1 MADRPLAATPPAG
14 RGRRTFAAA
23 VAFACATSFAALP
36 GVVAAQAA
44 YPSKPITIVVPFSAG
59 GTTDILA
66 RIVGQSLGTELGQT
80 VIIDNKPGAGGNIGA
95 QAVARAAADGYTLL
109 MGTVGTHAINAALY
123 KKMPFDPA
131 KDFAPISRVA
141 MVPNVLVV
149 PASQPYKT
157 VGQVIAAAK
166 AQPGKLTFASSGS
179 GTSIHLSGELFKS
192 VTGIDILHIPYKGSA
207 PAVTD
212 LLGGQV
218 TMMFDNLPSSMQHIK
233 SGKLRA
239 IAVTSAKRSPE
250 LPDVPTVAESG
261 DKGFEATSWF
271 GLCAPAGTPPA
282 VMAKLNAAVVK
293 LLANADVKKKLAEQG
308 AEPHGE
314 KPEQF
319 AAFIRSEAT
328 KWGKVVRES
337 GATAD

>member
-1 MADRPLAATPPAG
+1 MDRRPLVPPAPSL
-14 RGRRTFAAA
+14 RRRSSVAAA
-23 VAFACATSFAALP
+23 ALACAAPFAALP
-36 GVVAAQAA
+36 GNVAAQAA

-95 QAVARAAADGYTLL
+95 QAAARAPADGYTLL

-149 PASQPYKT
+149 PVSQPYKT

-192 VTGIDILHIPYKGSA
+192 VTGIDISHIPYKGSA

-218 TMMFDNLPSSMQHIK
+218 TMMFDNLPSSMQHIR

-261 DKGFEATSWF
+261 VKGFEATSWF
-271 GLCAPAGTPPA
+271 GLFAPAATPPE
-282 VMAKLNAAVVK
+282 VVAKLNAAVVK

-319 AAFIRSEAT
+319 AAFIRGEAA
-328 KWGKVVRES
+328 KWGKVVRDS